1 MSAARGRREWILDT
15 LLWAALSMPVAYN
28 QISHAAVGSLLTEC
42 AALAVA
48 VGLSRR
54 LPLVSAILVVAG
66 TLVDGNFL
74 FGIPVMGYLAGR
86 RTDRIAPAVVVLLL
100 LTVGGT
106 LINLV
111 VLDPAPAQLFL
122 LVVTLLSCGAFPWL
136 VGRYQTQHT
145 ELVNAGWE
153 RAAQLER
160 ERQMVAAQARL
171 HERTRIAQEIHD
183 SLGHEL
189 ALLALR
195 ASALETAADLAAH
208 HRAAA
213 RSVRKSA
220 ADATD
225 RLQEA
230 IDLLHGDGTAAPL
243 TPGGHSPEDLVA
255 RARDSGVAA
264 TLSRTGPS
272 DDLSQLAD
280 RAVYRLVQE
289 SLTNATRHAPGAAVH
304 ITLRHTPDATT
315 AEVVNDPPPAGLLP
329 GARQPDRLGVGLVGL
344 RERVRLAGGTLRAG
358 RRQDGSFAVEAW
370 IPHHAVPPADEEVAV
385 TTELQQAQRRLRRRL
400 GVAVAAPVA
409 VLALVAAGYYPYV
422 ALNSTLPDGDYARI
436 SIGDTRTSLAGVLP
450 TRQTPDRRNEAFP
463 PTPTGARCE
472 FYTDGSFPVA
482 RATYRLCFNEDRL
495 VAKDAVR

>member
-15 LLWAALSMPVAYN
+15 LLWAALSLPVAYN
-28 QISHAAVGSLLTEC
+28 QINHAAVDSLLTGC
-42 AALAVA
+42 ATLAVA
-48 VGLSRR
+48 VGFSRR
-54 LPLVSAILVVAG
+54 LPLVSVVLVVAG

-111 VLDPAPAQLFL
+111 VLDTTPAQLFL

-136 VGRYQTQHT
+136 VGRHQTQHT

-195 ASALETAADLAAH
+195 AGALETAVDLAAQ

-225 RLQEA
+225 RLQDV
-230 IDLLHGDGTAAPL
+230 IDLLHRDGTAAPL
-243 TPGGHSPEDLVA
+243 TPGGHSPEDLVT
-255 RARDSGVAA
+255 RARDSGVAV

-272 DDLSQLAD
+272 DKLSPLAE

-289 SLTNATRHAPGAAVH
+289 TLTNATRHAPGAAVH

-315 AEVVNDPPPAGLLP
+315 AEVVNDPPPVGLLP
-329 GARQPDRLGVGLVGL
+329 GSRQPDRLGVGLVGL
-344 RERVRLAGGTLRAG
+344 RERVRLTGGTFRAG
-358 RRQDGSFAVEAW
+358 HRQDGSFAVEAW

-400 GVAVAAPVA
+400 DVAVAAPVA
-409 VLALVAAGYYPYV
+409 VLALVVTGYYPYV

-436 SIGDTRTSLAGVLP
+436 SIGDTRTSLARLLP
-450 TRQTPDRRNEAFP
+450 TRQTPDRRAEAFP

-495 VAKDAVR
+495 IAKDAVR